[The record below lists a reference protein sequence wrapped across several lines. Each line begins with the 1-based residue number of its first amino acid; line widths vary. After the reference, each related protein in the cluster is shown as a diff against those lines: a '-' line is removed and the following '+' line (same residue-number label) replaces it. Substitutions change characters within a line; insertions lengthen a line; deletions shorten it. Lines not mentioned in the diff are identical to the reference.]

1 MFTGQLTEVVPMPTT
16 AEREFLNSFAGATV
30 PRDIPELRHLMD
42 GMATC
47 LSQDAPEVG
56 ALHEDVELRPG
67 LRADIAVPRG
77 AGPFPTVVYLHGGG
91 WVAGSPKSHRKL
103 GLEMADAGFLAVNV
117 DYRLAPE
124 HPFPAG
130 LEDSMFAIKW
140 AAENATRFGGDTA
153 RIAVGGDSAG
163 ANLTA
168 AALVSLASEDYPAPQ
183 PRAALL
189 IYGIYDFPAMIRRTP
204 EVALMEMMTKAYTGS
219 DLHSAIL
226 DDPRL
231 SPIRAVKAGAMPPS
245 FIVCGSA
252 DALLPESRA
261 FAEAL
266 ERAGIEHELH
276 VFDEMPHGFLQ
287 MGNLSDCR
295 EAERRMFAF
304 LRRVL

>member
-1 MFTGQLTEVVPMPTT
+1 MPTT
-16 AEREFLNSFAGATV
+16 AEREFLNSFAGATA
-30 PRDIPELRHLMD
+30 PRDIAEVRQVMD
-42 GMATC
+42 FVSTAMNK
-47 LSQDAPEVG
+47 DAPEVG
-56 ALHEDVELRPG
+56 ALHEDVELRQG
-67 LRADIAVPRG
+67 LRADIAVPKG
-77 AGPFPTVVYLHGGG
+77 AGPFPTVMYLHGGG
-91 WVAGSPKSHRKL
+91 FVAGSPKSHRKL
-103 GLEMADAGFLAVNV
+103 GLKIADAGFLTVNV

-130 LEDSMFAIKW
+130 LEDCVFAVKW
-140 AAENATRFGGDTA
+140 AALHAAKYGGDA
-153 RIAVGGDSAG
+153 SRLAVGGDSAG

-168 AALVSLASEDYPAPQ
+168 AAFVSLASEDDPGPK

-189 IYGIYDFPAMIRRTP
+189 FYGVYDFPAMIRCAPDPLT
-204 EVALMEMMTKAYTGS
+204 EMFTKAYTGS
-219 DLHSAIL
+219 GSYPAIL
-226 DDPRL
+226 EDPRL
-231 SPIRAVKAGAMPPS
+231 SPIRAVKPGAMPPS